1 MSNKDINKQ
10 MEIQHKHKNTF
21 DNIVN
26 KTPYLKKI
34 KDESNGL
41 KYSGDFNTGVP
52 DQQYK
57 DNYDKID
64 WNKGKKEDKPKP
76 KFRIKVNGVYQDEPK
91 DD

>member
-1 MSNKDINKQ
+1 MSNKEINKQ
-10 MEIQHKHKNTF
+10 QEIQKKYKNTF

-41 KYSGDFNTGVP
+41 KYKGDFNTGVP

-64 WNKGKKEDKPKP
+64 WGKKPKP
-76 KFRIKVNGVYQDEPK
+76 KFKIKINGVYQDT
-91 DD
+91 DDE

>member
-1 MSNKDINKQ
+1 MSNKEINKQ
-10 MEIQHKHKNTF
+10 MEIQRKYKNQF
-21 DNIVN
+21 DKVIN

-34 KDESNGL
+34 KDKSEGL

-64 WNKGKKEDKPKP
+64 WGTKDETPKKYKV
-76 KFRIKVNGVYQDEPK
+76 KVNGVYQDK
-91 DD
+91 DDD